1 MKSLM
6 VSRFRMVVLV
16 TFLLAF
22 TGFIYSCGGGGETT
36 TRTAS
41 VYITDDVTDAFD
53 QVIVTIYKVEF
64 VNAVDNS
71 VVTVFEAPQGLTYDL
86 SELSGVLEK
95 LGTLPEGSYS
105 SVLVTVGK
113 ELILVD
119 KLGVQVSP
127 DNPPVFAE
135 NAGTACSEDGTCVI
149 EISGAA
155 NVVSTERVVLDFDL
169 KQFEYNPL
177 SNTVTAKVVLDA
189 DGSDYDNYQE
199 IKEDDYEL
207 KGIIQSIATGEFD
220 LTVLKAEGFIPDSNV
235 ITVFAG
241 DTVQFTCDDD
251 DERVVC
257 GISGIADLQVG
268 MKVEV
273 DGTWNGSGFT
283 ATKVEVDGDDDIV
296 AAVCDLPDRNVTEF
310 TGLTVQPEL
319 EAAAYTFDSGVYSI
333 TVSDVT
339 VLITQET
346 RIEYETADTD
356 RIICA
361 DQIPETSGDIDI
373 EVEVEYYQALDSSDN
388 PVNVAY
394 KIEIEIED

>member
-1 MKSLM
+1 MKRLM
-6 VSRFRMVVLV
+6 VSRFRAVVLV

-22 TGFIYSCGGGGETT
+22 AGLLYSCGGGETT

-64 VNAVDNS
+64 VNAVDGS
-71 VVTVFEAPQGLTYDL
+71 AVTVFDDSPGLTYDL
-86 SELSGVLEK
+86 SELSGVLDK

-105 SVLVTVGK
+105 SVRITVGK

-119 KLGVQVSP
+119 KTTGDVVKP
-127 DNPPVFAE
+127 TFGE
-135 NAGTACSEDGTCVI
+135 NAWTSCSDDGTCVI
-149 EISGAA
+149 DISGAA

-169 KQFEYNPL
+169 KQFVYDPL
-177 SNTVTAKVVLDA
+177 TKTVTAKVVLDA

-207 KGIIQSIATGEFD
+207 KGIIQSFTTGGFD
-220 LTVLKAEGFIPDSNV
+220 LTVLKAEGFIPDSNI
-235 ITVFAG
+235 ITVSAG

-251 DERVVC
+251 DERPIC
-257 GISGIADLQVG
+257 GISGISDLQVG

-273 DGTWNGSGFT
+273 DGTWNGTEFA

-296 AAVCDLPDRNVTEF
+296 AAVCDLPDRSVTGF
-310 TGLTVQPEL
+310 TGLTVQPDL
-319 EAAAYTFDSGVYSI
+319 ESTAYTFDSGAYSL
-333 TVSDVT
+333 TVSGVT

-346 RIEYETADTD
+346 RIEYETGDTD

-361 DQIPETSGDIDI
+361 DQLPVTSGKI
-373 EVEVEYYQALDSSDN
+373 EIEYYHALDSSGSA
-388 PVNVAY
+388 VNVAY
-394 KIEIEIED
+394 KIDFEE

>member
-1 MKSLM
+1 MKHLI
-6 VSRFRMVVLV
+6 VSRFRAVVLV

-22 TGFIYSCGGGGETT
+22 AGFIYSCGGGGETT

-41 VYITDDVTDAFD
+41 VYITDDVTDTYN

-64 VNAVDNS
+64 VNAVDS
-71 VVTVFEAPQGLTYDL
+71 SLVTVFEAPQGLTYDL
-86 SELSGVLEK
+86 SELSGVLDK

-105 SVLVTVGK
+105 NVLITVDK

-119 KLGVQVSP
+119 NSGVQVTP
-127 DNPPVFAE
+127 NPVFAE
-135 NAGTACSEDGTCVI
+135 SAGTACSNDGTCVI
-149 EISGAA
+149 DVTGAA

-169 KQFEYNPL
+169 KQFVYDPL
-177 SNTVTAKVVLDA
+177 TNTVTAKVVLDA

-199 IKEDDYEL
+199 LKEDDYEL
-207 KGIIQSIATGEFD
+207 KGIIQSLATGGFD
-220 LTVLKAEGFIPDSNV
+220 LTVLKAEGFVPDNNV
-235 ITVFAG
+235 IAVLAD
-241 DTVQFTCDDD
+241 DTVLFTCDDD
-251 DERVVC
+251 DESAVC

-273 DGTWNGSGFT
+273 DGTWNGTGFV
-283 ATKVEVDGDDDIV
+283 ATKVEVDGDDDIA
-296 AAVCDLPDRNVTEF
+296 AAVCDLPDRSVSEF

-319 EAAAYTFDSGVYSI
+319 EAAAYNFDSEAYSI

-339 VLITQET
+339 VLITKET
-346 RIEYETADTD
+346 RIEYETADID
-356 RIICA
+356 QIICA
-361 DQIPETSGDIDI
+361 DQIPVTADDI
-373 EVEVEYYQALDSSDN
+373 EVEYYQALDSSDN